1 MATQEEVDRGRDA
14 ENLLNSAV
22 YTDAWTAVRDGLIRD
37 WARTE
42 PDDVASRER
51 IWISI
56 TLLERLQGQLRVT
69 ANAGDLAS
77 HEFDQNRTTRYQI

>member
-14 ENLLNSAV
+14 ENLRNSAV
-22 YTDAWTAVRDGLIRD
+22 YKAAWAGVREGLIRD
-37 WARTE
+37 WARTD

-51 IWISI
+51 IWISV
-56 TLLERLQGQLRVT
+56 TLLERLQRQLLEV

>member
-14 ENLLNSAV
+14 ENLLSSAV
-22 YTDAWTAVRDGLIRD
+22 YTDAWTTVRDGLIRD

-42 PDDVASRER
+42 PDDVAARER
-51 IWISI
+51 IWIAVS
-56 TLLERLQGQLRVT
+56 LLERLQGQLLEV